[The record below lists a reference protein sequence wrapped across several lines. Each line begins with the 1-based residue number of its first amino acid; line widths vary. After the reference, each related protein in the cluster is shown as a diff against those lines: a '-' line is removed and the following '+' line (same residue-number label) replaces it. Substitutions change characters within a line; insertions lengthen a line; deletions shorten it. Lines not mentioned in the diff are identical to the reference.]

1 MVASGPTL
9 ILSALVRE
17 VAEDADFEARSQN
30 RSVQVVS
37 NDNCSIKGVEE
48 LLRSAVE
55 NVVRNAV
62 RYTPRERRL
71 KSPFANRTAA
81 VITSL

>member
-1 MVASGPTL
+1 M
-9 ILSALVRE
+9 RE
-17 VAEDADFEARSQN
+17 VVHDADYEARSVN

-37 NDNCSIKGVEE
+37 SDNCSINGVEE

-62 RYTPRERRL
+62 RCTPG
-71 KSPFANRTAA
+71 NCG
-81 VITSL
+81 